1 MESLRLV
8 LDQSEVPMCRGKV
21 FAGEQD
27 DFAYPAAAI
36 RASLGP
42 RPMLG

>member
-1 MESLRLV
+1 MESLRFV
-8 LDQSEVPMCRGKV
+8 FDQSEVPTCRGKV

-27 DFAYPAAAI
+27 GFAYPAAAT